1 MNNLSELNLFFKEHQ
16 DFIEFLFSSQKKQT
30 VYREIIN
37 LSFPAIQNLI
47 LNHNVKISLI
57 HQYYLHKGW
66 NDTSLQYFKNRYHIL
81 DKKQRTES
89 KQALSPI
96 KTKKVNTHHKPKIV
110 GTHEVLP
117 KPTRNKKT
125 NESLE
130 EFTSRLMKE
139 RGLESKQ

>member
-1 MNNLSELNLFFKEHQ
+1 MNNLSELDLFFKEHQ

-37 LSFPAIQNLI
+37 ISFPAIQNLI

-66 NDTSLQYFKNRYHIL
+66 NNNSLQYFKNRYHIL
-81 DKKQRTES
+81 DKKQRTEG
-89 KQALSPI
+89 KQTLSSI
-96 KTKKVNTHHKPKIV
+96 KTKKVNIHHKPKII
-110 GTHEVLP
+110 GTHDVLP
-117 KPTRNKKT
+117 KPTQSKKP

-130 EFTSRLMKE
+130 DFTSRLMKE
-139 RGLESKQ
+139 RGLKSKK